1 MRIPLSALLFL
12 WMLASVVTHLSDALH
27 TVFVPICYLPLVSRS
42 AVCSVL
48 VSRTSQDPQWA
59 DFPKLMQV
67 QSSTFEQLL
76 DGSVGGSILSLEIRK
91 AEFAMADLMTLVRNS
106 DLEFNEILSDLL
118 TTFVKDAKKT
128 ARGLTKLSS
137 RVGGTID
144 NVMAVNRYA
153 MRTIQDMEKNAP
165 TPYLLTILMP
175 FHTGPSTQD
184 TIVGAFTGAM
194 DTFSTAIQRLILE
207 AENSLHN
214 LNILEEDLSAVHEAV
229 IREDISITA
238 QKSELLGALWTKVG
252 GNQRALMDY
261 ERRLSLLKDLGN
273 YRKYA
278 HAHVVAALQTLHSMS
293 GDMEDLRQ
301 RVAAPELASDRCIP
315 LHVHIESIQNGL
327 Q

>member
-1 MRIPLSALLFL
+1 
-12 WMLASVVTHLSDALH
+12 ML
-27 TVFVPICYLPLVSRS
+27 
-42 AVCSVL
+42 
-48 VSRTSQDPQWA
+48 
-59 DFPKLMQV
+59 M
-67 QSSTFEQLL
+67 FE
-76 DGSVGGSILSLEIRK
+76 S
-91 AEFAMADLMTLVRNS
+91 
-106 DLEFNEILSDLL
+106 
-118 TTFVKDAKKT
+118 
-128 ARGLTKLSS
+128 
-137 RVGGTID
+137 
-144 NVMAVNRYA
+144 VMAVNRYA

-165 TPYLLTILMP
+165 TPYLLAILMP
-175 FHTGPSTQD
+175 FRTGPSTQD
-184 TIVGAFTGAM
+184 AIVGAFTGTM

-252 GNQRALMDY
+252 GNQCALMDY

-301 RVAAPELASDRCIP
+301 RVAAPELASDRRIP

-327 Q
+327 QRLQEGRVRTREMEEDAMARVLGLDAD